1 MSEREARSTRSC
13 LLQLNSLPLL
23 TVTLYPLSASRIAVA
38 APMPAP
44 PPVTRALGI
53 FWAEFENA
61 AEVFL
66 LFGLLAFF
74 SENNAKLFTLFSFPF
89 SLSFSPPP
97 SLWEKMSSGDRVAVL
112 ARHLAGGRGEQ
123 EQQSSLEACPTA
135 ARSSALSL
143 PPIDAAA
150 MEAALDVDPAKR
162 AMRRQVYSLFENR
175 PDLMPAC
182 VEGMRKGQ
190 CEGGESVKEGRSR
203 EREGKGLSWKND
215 GGARRMPRR
224 DGSFVVH
231 LSPVASISSRA
242 TPLKRCSVFARHRRC
257 RRRRKTRRGKP
268 RNSRAK
274 ML

>member
-1 MSEREARSTRSC
+1 MRLKS
-13 LLQLNSLPLL
+13 
-23 TVTLYPLSASRIAVA
+23 
-38 APMPAP
+38 
-44 PPVTRALGI
+44 
-53 FWAEFENA
+53 F
-61 AEVFL
+61 
-66 LFGLLAFF
+66 FF
-74 SENNAKLFTLFSFPF
+74 SGCSLFFQRTMPSS
-89 SLSFSPPP
+89 SLSFLSPSLSLSLPPP
-97 SLWEKMSSGDRVAVL
+97 SLWEKMSSADRVAVL

-231 LSPVASISSRA
+231 LSPVAPISSRA

-257 RRRRKTRRGKP
+257 RPRRKARRGKP